1 MQGTLNE
8 IDIRSIL
15 QLIELGQRTGELLV
29 EAYGSHSNSTS
40 GDASSKGY
48 AFRASGTAS
57 HWGTPR
63 FAKTNAFGRPYQE
76 AKPRSAGPFWFVFFL
91 NGKIAYAADSEGS
104 LSRLRDHLRRYK
116 ANTALDNLELPSIS
130 SISAPEYGYLWALLE
145 KHVLTPAQGRSIIQS
160 MVRETLFDL
169 LSLHNGYFV
178 FEVGPALAPQLTTL
192 EIAPLVTKIMKQ
204 VQEWKQFHPHIQ
216 SPNQC
221 PVITDEVQLR
231 AALPENTLRTLNQWT
246 DGKTSLRQLSR
257 YLNRDILTVARAI
270 YPYVQQ
276 GWVQLLAATAQETPA
291 IRREWQLK
299 ATPQVPR
306 IVCID
311 DDLAIG
317 KTVEYILQAKGY
329 EVTAIRNPIKALSL
343 VFQLKPDLILCDLA
357 MPELDGYEICGML
370 RQSTTFRLTPI
381 IMLTGKDGFIDR
393 VRARMVGATDYLT
406 KPFGDSELLMLLERY
421 IGPGDLERA
430 QNDRSITEALDE
442 IEETDI
448 TESASV

>member
-29 EAYGSHSNSTS
+29 EAYSPHANSPG
-40 GDASSKGY
+40 GDASSKSMV
-48 AFRASGTAS
+48 FS
-57 HWGTPR
+57 
-63 FAKTNAFGRPYQE
+63 RPYQE
-76 AKPRSAGPFWFVFFL
+76 STRARKSTGPFWFVFFL
-91 NGKIAYAADSEGS
+91 NGQIAYAADSGGS
-104 LSRLRDHLRRYK
+104 LSRLRDYLRRYK

-130 SISAPEYGYLWALLE
+130 SINAPEYGYLWALLE
-145 KHVLTPAQGRSIIQS
+145 NHVLTPAQGRSIIQS

-178 FEVGPALAPQLTTL
+178 FEVSPALAPQLTTL

-221 PVITDEVQLR
+221 PTITNEPQLR
-231 AALPENTLRTLNQWT
+231 AALPEKAFRTLNQWA

-257 YLNRDILTVARAI
+257 YLNRDILTVAKAI

-276 GWVQLLAATAQETPA
+276 GWIQLFATTQETL
-291 IRREWQLK
+291 IVRREWEFPPI
-299 ATPQVPR
+299 TPVPR

-317 KTVEYILQAKGY
+317 KTVEYTLQAKGY
-329 EVTAIRNPIKALSL
+329 QVTAIQNPVEALTQI
-343 VFQLKPDLILCDLA
+343 FQLKPDLILCDLA

-370 RQSTTFRLTPI
+370 RKSTAFRQTPI

-393 VRARMVGATDYLT
+393 VRARMVGSTDYLT
-406 KPFGDSELLMLLERY
+406 KPFGANELLMLLEKY
-421 IGPGDLERA
+421 VGPGDIERCH
-430 QNDRSITEALDE
+430 NDSSSTDTSDE
-442 IEETDI
+442 LKKTDI
-448 TESASV
+448 TKSASA

>member
-29 EAYGSHSNSTS
+29 EAYSPQANSLG
-40 GDASSKGY
+40 GDAGSLGL
-48 AFRASGTAS
+48 T
-57 HWGTPR
+57 
-63 FAKTNAFGRPYQE
+63 FGRPYPE
-76 AKPRSAGPFWFVFFL
+76 SRVRRSAGPFWFVFFL
-91 NGKIAYAADSEGS
+91 NGQIAYAAKSGGS
-104 LSRLRDHLRRYK
+104 LSRLRDYLRRYK
-116 ANTALDNLELPSIS
+116 ANAALDNLELPSIS
-130 SISAPEYGYLWALLE
+130 SINAPEYGYLWALLE
-145 KHVLTPAQGRSIIQS
+145 NHVLTPAQCRTIIQS
-160 MVRETLFDL
+160 MVKETLFDL

-192 EIAPLVTKIMKQ
+192 EIAPLATKIMKQ

-221 PVITDEVQLR
+221 PTITDQVQLR
-231 AALPENTLRTLNQWT
+231 AALPEKALRTLMQWA
-246 DGKTSLRQLSR
+246 DGKTSLRQLAR

-276 GWVQLLAATAQETPA
+276 GWVQLLTIPETSLV
-291 IRREWQLK
+291 RREGES
-299 ATPQVPR
+299 TSTTIVPR
-306 IVCID
+306 VVCID

-317 KTVEYILQAKGY
+317 KTVEYTLQAKGY
-329 EVTAIRNPIKALSL
+329 KATAIQNSVEALTL

-370 RQSTTFRLTPI
+370 RKSTTFRQTPI

-393 VRARMVGATDYLT
+393 VRARMVGSTDYLT
-406 KPFGDSELLMLLERY
+406 KPFGGNELLMLIEKY
-421 IGPGDLERA
+421 IGLGDLEKCH
-430 QNDRSITEALDE
+430 NDSSRSDCSDE
-442 IEETDI
+442 LTETDI
-448 TESASV
+448 TKSASA